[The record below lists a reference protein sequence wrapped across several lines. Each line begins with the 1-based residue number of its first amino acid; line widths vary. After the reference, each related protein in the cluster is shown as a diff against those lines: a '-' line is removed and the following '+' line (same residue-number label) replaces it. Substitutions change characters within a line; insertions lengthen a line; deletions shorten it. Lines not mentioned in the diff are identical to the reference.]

1 MYPKKKIICTCNHC
15 NKSTAAAIL
24 PVCHNGSTVQQTH
37 TVQTPQVA
45 MRDTGFAGLVDIFH
59 GEAAGADGFGV

>member
-24 PVCHNGSTVQQTH
+24 PVCHNGSTVQQT
-37 TVQTPQVA
+37 QQSVA